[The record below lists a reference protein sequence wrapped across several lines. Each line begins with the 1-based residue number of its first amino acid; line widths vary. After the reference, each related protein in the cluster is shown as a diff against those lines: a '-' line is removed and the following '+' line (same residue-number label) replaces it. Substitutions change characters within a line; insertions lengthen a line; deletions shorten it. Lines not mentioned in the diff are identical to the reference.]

1 MCKLLVVSM
10 FMADL
15 ACVDVEVVGSVDVYG
30 RLSLC

>member
-1 MCKLLVVSM
+1 MWKLLVVSM

-30 RLSLC
+30 RRTLC